1 METPVNSQAA
11 KKNKLQRSSYVR
23 VCPFDLIL
31 RVQVTS
37 QLGNRELLKSRLRK
51 QLTYCDIN
59 EITTSGLTALNQCV
73 LDGNLES
80 VKIFLELGAC
90 INKRDRYGWTP
101 LHYAASEGY
110 LDICRYLLRKGANLR
125 IENKEGKYPVE
136 VTEDQIIL
144 RLLLRATL
152 MYNMPPLDRESLMQS
167 I

>member
-1 METPVNSQAA
+1 MVMETPVGSPVS
-11 KKNKLQRSSYVR
+11 KKKKYQPHC

-31 RVQVTS
+31 CAQVTS
-37 QLGNRELLKSRLRK
+37 QHKDRELLKNRLRK
-51 QLTYCDIN
+51 QLTCCNID

-80 VKIFLELGAC
+80 VKIFLELGASV
-90 INKRDRYGWTP
+90 NKKDRYGWAP

-110 LDICRYLLRKGANLR
+110 LDICRYLLRKGAEVR
-125 IENKEGKYPVE
+125 VTNKEGKYPVE
-136 VTEDQIIL
+136 LADDEVVF

-152 MYNMPPLDRESLMQS
+152 LYNMPPLERESLMKS